1 MRNEYV
7 IILCDGPTCMHK
19 RSKQLEAVI
28 KGELAARN
36 LQKRVRVMVSG
47 CLGMCS
53 KGPVMVVNPKYTVYG
68 HVTEKDIPEI
78 IEQHVMKGRPVARLA
93 IEEDHLYN
101 RFFRVFGDVSF
112 FGRQMR
118 IALRN
123 CGIIDPESIDDYLSV
138 KGYEALA
145 RVLTRMSGE
154 DVIAEIKKSGLRGR
168 GGAGF
173 PTGLKWEIT
182 ARAPGT
188 QKYVICN
195 ADEGDPGAFMDRSL
209 LEGDPHAVL
218 EGMIIAGY
226 AIGAQ
231 EGIIYCRA
239 EYPLAIKRLTIA
251 IEQARKKGFLG
262 HKILGS
268 EFSFDI
274 NIMQGAGAF
283 VCGEE
288 TALIASVEGKR
299 GVPRVKPPFPAHKG
313 VWGKPTLINNVETF
327 GNIPAIINKGAE
339 WFSSIGTAGSK
350 GTKVFALAGKVRNTG
365 LVEVPMGTTIRQLI
379 FGPGG
384 GMIKKKVGLKGVQL
398 GGPSGGCLPE
408 SLVDTP
414 IDFESI
420 TKTGAIMGS
429 GGIIIMDKTTCMVDV
444 ARYFLSFTVEESCGQ
459 CTPCRVGLKRMLEVL
474 EEITAGRGTQ
484 EHITFLKEMGETIK
498 NTALCGLGNTA
509 PNPAITTL
517 RYFPEEYEA
526 HVKDRECPAHVCT
539 DLLHFEVIQEACVKC
554 GACFKV
560 CPVDAITWKKGTTA
574 TIDRAKCTKCKSC
587 YNACNFMAIR

>member
-1 MRNEYV
+1 MTTAHSQNKILICVGTSGVAAGAEKVADAFERELSSRGLRHDYTIVRTGDRGLFRDVLVDILTPQHGRVVYEYIQPENV
-7 IILCDGPTCMHK
+7 
-19 RSKQLEAVI
+19 KQIVEEHLVQG
-28 KGELAARN
+28 K
-36 LQKRVRVMVSG
+36 
-47 CLGMCS
+47 
-53 KGPVMVVNPKYTVYG
+53 
-68 HVTEKDIPEI
+68 
-78 IEQHVMKGRPVARLA
+78 PVASLRA
-93 IEEDHLYN
+93 GQDYED
-101 RFFRVFGDVSF
+101 FFKG
-112 FGRQMR
+112 QMR
-118 IALRN
+118 IVLAH
-123 CGIIDPESIDDYLSV
+123 CGEIDPENITDYLDV
-138 KGYEALA
+138 GGYTALPKALA
-145 RVLTRMSGE
+145 MPFNA
-154 DVIAEIKKSGLRGR
+154 VIEEIQKSGLRGR

-173 PTGLKWEIT
+173 STGQKWRFCRD
-182 ARAPGT
+182 AVGDR
-188 QKYVICN
+188 KYVICN

-239 EYPLAIKRLTIA
+239 EYPLAIRRLTIA

-262 HKILGS
+262 RQILGS

-274 NIMQGAGAF
+274 RIMQGAGAF

-299 GVPRVKPPFPAHKG
+299 GVPRVKPPFPAQKG
-313 VWGKPTLINNVETF
+313 VWGKPTLINNVETY
-327 GNIPAIINKGAE
+327 GNVAAIITKGWE
-339 WFSSIGTAGSK
+339 WFSSIGTPNSK

-384 GMIKKKVGLKGVQL
+384 GMIKRKIGLKGVQL

-429 GGIIIMDKTTCMVDV
+429 GGIIIMDQTTCMVDV
-444 ARYFLSFTVEESCGQ
+444 ARYFLSFTVQESCGQ

-474 EEITAGRGTQ
+474 EEITAGRGTP
-484 EHITFLKEMGETIK
+484 EHIHFLKEMSETIK
-498 NTALCGLGNTA
+498 STALCGLGNTA

-526 HVKDRECPAHVCT
+526 HVKDKECPAHVCT
-539 DLLHFEVIQEACVKC
+539 ELLHFEVIQDACVKC
-554 GACFKV
+554 GRCSKA
-560 CPVDAITWKKGTTA
+560 CPVGAITWKKGTTA
-574 TIDRAKCTKCKSC
+574 TIDLVKCTRCKTC
-587 YNACNFMAIR
+587 YNACDFMAIR

>member
-1 MRNEYV
+1 MTATHPQNKILICVGTSGVAAGAEKVADAFEHELSHRGLRHDWDIVRTGDRGLFRDVLVDIITPRHGRVVYEYIKPGDV
-7 IILCDGPTCMHK
+7 
-19 RSKQLEAVI
+19 KQLVEEHIV
-28 KGELAARN
+28 KGE
-36 LQKRVRVMVSG
+36 
-47 CLGMCS
+47 
-53 KGPVMVVNPKYTVYG
+53 
-68 HVTEKDIPEI
+68 
-78 IEQHVMKGRPVARLA
+78 PVASLRA
-93 IEEDHLYN
+93 GQDYED
-101 RFFRVFGDVSF
+101 FFKG
-112 FGRQMR
+112 QMR
-118 IALRN
+118 IVLAH
-123 CGIIDPESIDDYLSV
+123 CGEIDPEKITDYLAAG
-138 KGYEALA
+138 GYTALPKALA
-145 RVLTRMSGE
+145 QPYAH
-154 DVIAEIKKSGLRGR
+154 VIEEVHKSGLRGR

-173 PTGLKWEIT
+173 STGQKWRFCRDAT
-182 ARAPGT
+182 GD